1 MDNLLARTRAYLR
14 VRYQIELSEEEIR
27 IAMGRLAV
35 HFRLLAK
42 WHSDDEK
49 RDASAALPVRRGEY
63 RDAC

>member
-1 MDNLLARTRAYLR
+1 MKNLLARTQAYLNT
-14 VRYQIELSEEEIR
+14 RYEVGLTEEQVR

>member
-49 RDASAALPVRRGEY
+49 RDASAALPIRRGEY

>member
-1 MDNLLARTRAYLR
+1 MENLLARTRAYLR